1 MKKMNW
7 LTNEQQKSYQN
18 GNWNATFV
26 KKNLKIDMLKIKS
39 IVKLETIVIIQLDIE
54 VHNKFKI

>member
-54 VHNKFKI
+54 VHSKFKI

>member
-1 MKKMNW
+1 MKKMNS

-18 GNWNATFV
+18 GNWIATFV

-39 IVKLETIVIIQLDIE
+39 IVKLETIVIIELDIE